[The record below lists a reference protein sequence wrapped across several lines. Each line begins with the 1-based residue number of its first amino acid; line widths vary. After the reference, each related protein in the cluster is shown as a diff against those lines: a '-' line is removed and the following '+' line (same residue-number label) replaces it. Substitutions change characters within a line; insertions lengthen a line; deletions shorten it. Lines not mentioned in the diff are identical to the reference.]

1 MMYGVPLVQE
11 APQLIYGDFTS
22 LPIPNLNLIPLTTMH
37 KVDGQVIHYLDQDG
51 TPPEFRPL
59 PFSTM
64 QRTDTVGISGLMA
77 APKYPPVRP
86 VLAPGSPPVIQAQPA
101 SPLPSWLTTGVVL
114 SGAVILLGSVALWAY
129 SKFKK

>member
-11 APQLIYGDFTS
+11 APQKIYGDFTS
-22 LPIPNLNLIPLTTMH
+22 MPIPNLNLIPLTTMH

-77 APKYPPVRP
+77 APKYPPVQ
-86 VLAPGSPPVIQAQPA
+86 PVIQAQPA